1 MALFG
6 FNFSHKIQKQKQFY
20 LFRGQNLEYIYR
32 LLSEQNRKTIQNK
45 SLIYLEN
52 VVEIQTILMFYGL
65 YIKMAALFNLKFSHF
80 FVIWKKNCNSSGQN
94 LCQDWIFIFCS
105 REIRTCQRSAGI
117 SNGVW
122 WRHLPLEKYRQIVR
136 ALRWRK
142 LKLVSKF
149 VFHFLT
155 MLLVNQVLD

>member
-6 FNFSHKIQKQKQFY
+6 FSFSHKIKKQQQFY

-80 FVIWKKNCNSSGQN
+80 FVI
-94 LCQDWIFIFCS
+94 
-105 REIRTCQRSAGI
+105 
-117 SNGVW
+117 
-122 WRHLPLEKYRQIVR
+122 
-136 ALRWRK
+136 
-142 LKLVSKF
+142 
-149 VFHFLT
+149 
-155 MLLVNQVLD
+155 